1 MKPKN
6 LAQHK
11 VKNGNIQNQKF
22 LQGMNIKSGQG
33 CKIALNHKIGNYKLL
48 NNISREPDYII
59 SSNLI
64 NQNQQKQ
71 YIQNNKNFDSN
82 NHYIDKRKN
91 NYLHPKDNNNAN
103 KAQQRPESGDMIR
116 RREYAENP
124 LGNRNNINYFVSKYS
139 SYDKKPKDKPNTYQK
154 IYANQEKA
162 TLNKNPQHIA
172 RPKQPEK
179 KGEKNIINAAANNS
193 PENKTKP
200 IRKDNCY
207 QIGIKKSIKK
217 KQLVVDLNSSNK
229 KNKSNLLD
237 STSKEDK
244 KNPYFSQDNFH
255 QTSLFRNKKEDNS
268 DSNKRQTPNYNEAIS
283 KTNDIRTKN
292 FNNYYENKIKDIIVS
307 KGSQPNNKNEAE
319 KF

>member
-33 CKIALNHKIGNYKLL
+33 CKVALNYKVGNYKLL

-82 NHYIDKRKN
+82 NHYIYKSKN

-124 LGNRNNINYFVSKYS
+124 LGNRNNINYIISKYS

-172 RPKQPEK
+172 RLKQPEK
-179 KGEKNIINAAANNS
+179 KGGKNIINAATNNS

-200 IRKDNCY
+200 IRK
-207 QIGIKKSIKK
+207 G
-217 KQLVVDLNSSNK
+217 
-229 KNKSNLLD
+229 
-237 STSKEDK
+237 
-244 KNPYFSQDNFH
+244 NFH
-255 QTSLFRNKKEDNS
+255 EIGMKK
-268 DSNKRQTPNYNEAIS
+268 
-283 KTNDIRTKN
+283 
-292 FNNYYENKIKDIIVS
+292 
-307 KGSQPNNKNEAE
+307 
-319 KF
+319 